1 MRSTNHETENPA
13 AGLLSLVE
21 GGDMGAVL
29 LRLAHRAAA
38 QHRFEAVRH
47 AVNHANSPADTD
59 AATNVQRAGG
69 TP

>member
-1 MRSTNHETENPA
+1 MRSTTHETENPA

-38 QHRFEAVRH
+38 QHRFEAVHH
-47 AVNHANSPADTD
+47 AVDRANNSANTD
-59 AATNVQRAGG
+59 AATNAQRAGG

>member
-1 MRSTNHETENPA
+1 MRSTTHETENTA

-38 QHRFEAVRH
+38 QHRFEAVHH
-47 AVNHANSPADTD
+47 AVDQANNSANTG
-59 AATNVQRAGG
+59 AATNAQRTGG